1 MPDPHEHEE
10 DAAAAGEDAL
20 PEDPVAEA
28 EAEGPARTPEGDPCW
43 PAPDRDSLRI
53 GEFPDYVPGPK
64 VGPLLQM
71 DGLNGRDESAVTAAT
86 GTVLKRPRRW
96 VKMLE
101 RLAVFHPGEGTLRL
115 GKLGRLLRDI
125 AEPGGMRVLVAR
137 EVLPVLWRYQ
147 FDNPVE
153 LGMPKGCSVHP
164 YWAIMEA
171 AARLDWKLHW
181 DEVDRELMRV
191 KRDDE
196 VGGVVANI
204 RVARQDP
211 GYQAFIGTASNA
223 AGLLRGRAHPATSP
237 APTGKTPEGQLR
249 DQKMTPF
256 LKRAGFGELLF
267 ESPGIGGGGYWT
279 VPVQVRA
286 AVEEALSAP
295 PSAKQF
301 ASVEEWVSW
310 FCEDVD
316 APGGTAKSLPPADAV
331 QPPPPVAVPIS
342 GLTLAHVKA
351 ALATHE
357 PDLRFSD
364 NLLASVVAALRA
376 GDGKCFTIL
385 RGVSGTGKSRLVA
398 AVAKALYGT
407 ATVPAPWLT
416 MIEVR
421 PDWTDGAPLLGHYA
435 TVEGRY
441 VRRAFLDAL
450 LAARDNTGSP
460 VIICLDEM
468 NLSRVEY
475 YLAEFLSAMES
486 RLDVP
491 LDRRGD
497 LSVPAGIAWQ
507 PNLCL
512 FGTINIDET
521 TIPVSDK
528 GLDRAQ
534 VIDTSDIDLSEPLD
548 GWLAKEAILDDA
560 DRAKI
565 RAPITGAWVV
575 LEQVGAQFGFRTA
588 KAIVRFIAEAKASSG
603 GTLGIDAALNLQMR
617 QKVLVKLRG
626 EGERWSVALHGLQA
640 TFAPLGGGPGS
651 AAATVGRMSA
661 DLERLGSFQ
670 SWS

>member
-1 MPDPHEHEE
+1 MSDPDT
-10 DAAAAGEDAL
+10 
-20 PEDPVAEA
+20 PEDDEPPEGDDSLPDDPVGEA
-28 EAEGPARTPEGDPCW
+28 EAEGPAKTPEGDPCW

-64 VGPLLQM
+64 VGPLLRM
-71 DGLNGRDESAVTAAT
+71 DGLNGRDETAVAAAT
-86 GTVLKRPRRW
+86 GTALKRPRRW
-96 VKMLE
+96 AKMLE
-101 RLAVFHPGEGTLRL
+101 RLAVFHPGEGVLRL
-115 GKLGRLLRDI
+115 GKLGRLLRDL

-164 YWAIMEA
+164 YWAIMKA
-171 AARLDWKLHW
+171 AAELDWKLHW

-191 KRDDE
+191 RRDDE
-196 VGGVVANI
+196 IDGVVACI
-204 RVARQDP
+204 RAARQDP

-223 AGLLRGRAHPATSP
+223 AGLLRGRAHPAKFP
-237 APTGKTPEGQLR
+237 APAKKTPEGQLR

-256 LKRAGFGELLF
+256 LKRAGFGELLL
-267 ESPGIGGGGYWT
+267 ESPGAGGGGYWT
-279 VPVQVRA
+279 VPAQVRA
-286 AVEEALSAP
+286 AVEEALSDP

-301 ASVEEWVSW
+301 TSVKEWVAW
-310 FCEDVD
+310 FCEEEEAWGGAAMS
-316 APGGTAKSLPPADAV
+316 APSADAV
-331 QPPPPVAVPIS
+331 LPLPPVAVPVA

-357 PDLRFSD
+357 PELRFSD
-364 NLLASVVAALRA
+364 SLLASVVAALRA

-407 ATVPAPWLT
+407 AIVPAPWLT

-441 VRRAFLDAL
+441 VRRAFLKAL
-450 LAARDNTGSP
+450 LAARDNPGAP
-460 VIICLDEM
+460 VVVCLDEM

-486 RLDVP
+486 GLDVP
-491 LDRRGD
+491 LDRRAD
-497 LSVPAGIAWQ
+497 TSVPAGIAWQ
-507 PNLCL
+507 SNLCL

-528 GLDRAQ
+528 VLDRAQ
-534 VIDTSDIDLSEPLD
+534 VIDTSDIDISESLD
-548 GWLAKEAILDDA
+548 RWLMNEAVLDDVE
-560 DRAKI
+560 RARI
-565 RAPITGAWVV
+565 RATVTGAWTV
-575 LEQVGAQFGFRTA
+575 LERVSAQFGFRTA
-588 KAIVRFIAEAKASSG
+588 KAIVRFVAEAKASSG
-603 GTLGIDAALNLQMR
+603 GTLGIDAALDLQMR
-617 QKVLVKLRG
+617 QKVIVKLRG
-626 EGERWSVALHGLQA
+626 EGERWSAALQSLQA
-640 TFAPLGGGPGS
+640 VFAPLGGGPGS

-670 SWS
+670 FWS